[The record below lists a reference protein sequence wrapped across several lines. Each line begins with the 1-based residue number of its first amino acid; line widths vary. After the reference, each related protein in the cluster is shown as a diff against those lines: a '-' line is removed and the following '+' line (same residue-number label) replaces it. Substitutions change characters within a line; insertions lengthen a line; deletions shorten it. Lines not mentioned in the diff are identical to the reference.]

1 MLYGTIFC
9 TMDQT
14 TNLSNNLT
22 REDEVLI
29 IEKFINKCIWINNL
43 LITNKLPIEIT
54 GHLHHK
60 GRYLYGFE
68 LQLDKHDFIQIKLC
82 LDRFKSRS
90 KLDNVIKNCNI
101 RSESEESII
110 IDFKNDAAAC
120 ANTLYNLAKLEKVS
134 YDLANARF
142 IICSDIFYTIRYDA
156 NLNYI
161 DKKLND
167 NNIINHIRDA
177 YAKQDSQ
184 TVITQQQSYTSIC
197 NNIDWNKIIFIPIL
211 LIGVIYPMLWRNVG
225 GLEDFMKEVASEYNA
240 PLSEVENEILS
251 AIRSED
257 SWFPL
262 PNTIWYVTKDNGED
276 VTVGRSDVFG
286 TDVYKDKLDKFFYLE
301 FWRGRK
307 SLEEMQMDA
316 IREQMGRK

>member
-22 REDEVLI
+22 SEDEVLI

-68 LQLDKHDFIQIKLC
+68 LQLDKHDFIQINLC